1 MQKSFFGYRRDN
13 GRVGIRNHV
22 LILPLDDL
30 SQPACD
36 AVANNIGGTVA
47 IQHPYGRLQFG
58 ADLDLH
64 FRTLIGAG
72 SNPNVAAVIVIG
84 IEEKWTQDV
93 VDGIAKT
100 GKPVILV
107 LNEGRPRLIADIEP
121 LAKAVVNT
129 MLPGNYG
136 GDALANL
143 IAGDANF
150 SGKMPFTYPKE
161 INSLITYD
169 YKPCEHIGKQMEG
182 AYNYDAQVS
191 VQWAFGYG
199 LSYTTFAYSNLKVDK
214 SDFTAD
220 DVLTFTVDVKNT
232 GDRVGKESVLL
243 FSSDLVASL
252 TPDTRR
258 LRAFEKVELK
268 PGETKTVTLK
278 LKGSDLAF
286 VGYDGKWILE
296 KGDFRIQTGDQ
307 TVNVVCTDTKKWE
320 TPNK

>member
-1 MQKSFFGYRRDN
+1 
-13 GRVGIRNHV
+13 
-22 LILPLDDL
+22 
-30 SQPACD
+30 
-36 AVANNIGGTVA
+36 
-47 IQHPYGRLQFG
+47 
-58 ADLDLH
+58 
-64 FRTLIGAG
+64 
-72 SNPNVAAVIVIG
+72 
-84 IEEKWTQDV
+84 
-93 VDGIAKT
+93 
-100 GKPVILV
+100 
-107 LNEGRPRLIADIEP
+107 
-121 LAKAVVNT
+121 
-129 MLPGNYG
+129 
-136 GDALANL
+136 
-143 IAGDANF
+143 
-150 SGKMPFTYPKE
+150 
-161 INSLITYD
+161 
-169 YKPCEHIGKQMEG
+169 MEG

-191 VQWAFGYG
+191 VQWACGYG
-199 LSYTTFAYSNLKVDK
+199 LSYTAFAYSNLKVDK